1 MNYQD
6 EFYLALGSLVR
17 KARLSLNLTQKQLA
31 DLLHL
36 NRTSI
41 TNIEK
46 GKQKILAHTLV
57 ELAERLEIPVNELLP
72 KKAGKL
78 KTSAGN
84 MLPENSSPLER
95 EFLEM
100 VLKQTKKGRKDN
112 ASKKKAHS
120 KSS

>member
-6 EFYLALGSLVR
+6 EFYLELGSLVR

-46 GKQKILAHTLV
+46 GKQKILAHTLI
-57 ELAERLEIPVNELLP
+57 ELAERLEIPINEL
-72 KKAGKL
+72 
-78 KTSAGN
+78 
-84 MLPENSSPLER
+84 
-95 EFLEM
+95 
-100 VLKQTKKGRKDN
+100 
-112 ASKKKAHS
+112 
-120 KSS
+120 